1 MHWSFSGQDTA
12 PVMRQRG
19 FESHPVLCRLIFNN
33 SARNSR
39 THDVAA
45 AYRLAKAEVRV
56 QLPLGAFSFAWTVR
70 RENEGP
76 SAVNDYQRVGKHGN
90 PRASGARERRFKSD
104 HADLNHCGGVRA
116 GTGRRLLIVTTQ
128 VRFLSPQL
136 HDGSHP
142 AG

>member
-1 MHWSFSGQDTA
+1 MEVIRLDEGPASKAGVPIYRDC
-12 PVMRQRG
+12 G

-56 QLPLGAFSFAWTVR
+56 QLPLGAFSFAWMIR
-70 RENEGP
+70 RVSDDP
-76 SAVNDYQRVGKHGN
+76 FAMNDYQRVGKSGN

-104 HADLNHCGGVRA
+104 HAD
-116 GTGRRLLIVTTQ
+116 
-128 VRFLSPQL
+128 
-136 HDGSHP
+136 
-142 AG
+142 

>member
-1 MHWSFSGQDTA
+1 
-12 PVMRQRG
+12 MRQRG

-76 SAVNDYQRVGKHGN
+76 LAMNDYQRVGKHGN

-104 HADLNHCGGVRA
+104 HADWKTLRWSPCWYGQAAVNRRD
-116 GTGRRLLIVTTQ
+116 TGSIPVAAA
-128 VRFLSPQL
+128 S
-136 HDGSHP
+136 
-142 AG
+142 